1 MKQRLYV
8 LLLLT
13 TILRIIGDAVES
25 IALPWHLL
33 NETTSLL
40 SVAGYSLA
48 SMLPWVIVPPLMGRF
63 LDRTEKKVRLA
74 FIALFIQSFFA
85 LAIIKFASNIW
96 AFYVLI
102 SLISA
107 LDVLHRY
114 FGFTLIASI
123 TLEESELQ
131 KLNAKV
137 QTVGEVTSL
146 VVFPVVGY
154 LAYLFG
160 IKLMLLDAVFLL
172 IGALLLIPYLN
183 VTVRRE
189 ETIGERSELVQ
200 SRISNITVFVGIA
213 LVLLFNFAIAPARI
227 FIFSALKN
235 LTTGEIVYGLLNS
248 VGTLGS
254 LAGAIGITLFAH
266 KRKIRISKPLIIGML
281 LESLG
286 VLLLGLPSLVLLF
299 AGILILNFGRQV
311 LNISFDSLFQRIIPL
326 EKLGTYR
333 GIFDALATLIIPVSQ
348 LTFAWLIE
356 HDVGVSM
363 LAVGVFGF
371 GVLSTVG
378 FFILVHSIKKMAFTK
393 EEV

>member
-1 MKQRLYV
+1 MKSRLYY
-8 LLLLT
+8 LFILT
-13 TILRIIGDAVES
+13 TVMRIIGDAIEN

-33 NETTSLL
+33 DETASLL

-48 SMLPWVIVPPLMGRF
+48 SMLPWVIAPPLMGHF

-85 LAIIKFASNIW
+85 LTIIKFASNIW
-96 AFYVLI
+96 AFYALI

-114 FGFTLIASI
+114 FGFTLIASM

-137 QTVGEVTSL
+137 QTVGDVTSL
-146 VVFPVVGY
+146 LVFPIVGY

-160 IKLMLLDAVFLL
+160 VRLMLLDAVFLL
-172 IGALLLIPYLN
+172 IGALLLIPYIN
-183 VTVRRE
+183 IPVRRE
-189 ETIGERSELVQ
+189 ERIEYESKSTHLEV
-200 SRISNITVFVGIA
+200 SRRIVFAGIA

-227 FIFSALKN
+227 FVFGALKN
-235 LTTGEIVYGLLNS
+235 LTRGEVIYGLLNS

-254 LAGAIGITLFAH
+254 LTGAIGITLFAH
-266 KRKIRISKPLIIGML
+266 KCKIGISKPLFIGMIL
-281 LESLG
+281 QSFA

-311 LNISFDSLFQRIIPL
+311 LNISFDSLFQRVIPL

-333 GIFDALATLIIPVSQ
+333 GIFDALATLIIPLSQ

-356 HDVGVSM
+356 HGIGVSM
-363 LAVGVFGF
+363 LAVVVSGF
-371 GVLSTVG
+371 SVLSAMIFSALIYGTKNNRKG
-378 FFILVHSIKKMAFTK
+378 FKI
-393 EEV
+393 

>member
-1 MKQRLYV
+1 MKSKLYT
-8 LLLLT
+8 LLLVT
-13 TILRIIGDAVES
+13 TVLRVIGDAIEN

-33 NETTSLL
+33 NQTSSLL
-40 SVAGYSLA
+40 SVAGYSFA
-48 SMLPWVIVPPLMGRF
+48 SMLPWVIFPPLMGRF
-63 LDRTEKKVRLA
+63 LDKTEKKVRLA

-85 LAIIKFASNIW
+85 LAIIKSASNIW

-107 LDVLHRY
+107 LDILHRY
-114 FGFTLIASI
+114 FGFTLIASM

-146 VVFPVVGY
+146 LVFPIVGY

-160 IKLMLLDAVFLL
+160 VKLMLLDAIFLL
-172 IGALLLIPYLN
+172 IGALLLIPYVN
-183 VTVRRE
+183 IPVKQE
-189 ETIGERSELVQ
+189 KTIEGESKSVQ
-200 SRISNITVFVGIA
+200 LEVSHRVIFGGIA

-227 FIFSALKN
+227 FVFSALKN
-235 LTTGEIVYGLLNS
+235 LTRGEVIYGLLNS

-254 LAGAIGITLFAH
+254 LAGAIGMTLFAH
-266 KRKIRISKPLIIGML
+266 KRKIGISKPLFIGMTI
-281 LESLG
+281 ESFA
-286 VLLLGLPSLVLLF
+286 VLLLGLPSLILLF
-299 AGILILNFGRQV
+299 AGILLLYLGYQII
-311 LNISFDSLFQRIIPL
+311 NISFDSLFQRIIPL
-326 EKLGTYR
+326 EKLGTYK
-333 GIFDALATLIIPVSQ
+333 GIFDALATLIIPLSQ

-378 FFILVHSIKKMAFTK
+378 FFILIQKVIS
-393 EEV
+393 

>member
-48 SMLPWVIVPPLMGRF
+48 SMLPWVIAPPLMGRF

-85 LAIIKFASNIW
+85 LTIIKFASNIW

-102 SLISA
+102 LLISA

-114 FGFTLIASI
+114 FGFTLIASM

-146 VVFPVVGY
+146 LVFPIVGY

-160 IKLMLLDAVFLL
+160 VRLMLLDAISLL
-172 IGALLLIPYLN
+172 TGALLLIPYIN
-183 VTVRRE
+183 VAVRRE
-189 ETIGERSELVQ
+189 ETIRERTGSAQ
-200 SRISNITVFVGIA
+200 PKTSHRTVFVGIA

-227 FIFSALKN
+227 FVFSALKN

-281 LESLG
+281 LESLA

-299 AGILILNFGRQV
+299 AGILLLNFGGQL
-311 LNISFDSLFQRIIPL
+311 LNISFDSLFQKIIPL

-333 GIFDALATLIIPVSQ
+333 GIFDALATLIIPLSQ

-356 HDVGVSM
+356 HGIGVSM
-363 LAVGVFGF
+363 LAVAVSGF
-371 GVLSTVG
+371 GVLSAMIFSALIYG
-378 FFILVHSIKKMAFTK
+378 TK
-393 EEV
+393 NNRKEFKG

>member
-13 TILRIIGDAVES
+13 TMLRIIGDAVES

-40 SVAGYSLA
+40 NVAGYSLA
-48 SMLPWVIVPPLMGRF
+48 SMLPWVIAPPLMGRF

-114 FGFTLIASI
+114 FGFTLIASM
-123 TLEESELQ
+123 TLEDSDLQ
-131 KLNAKV
+131 KLNAKL
-137 QTVGEVTSL
+137 QTIGEVTSL
-146 VVFPVVGY
+146 LVFPIVGY

-160 IKLMLLDAVFLL
+160 VRLMLLDAISLL
-172 IGALLLIPYLN
+172 TGALLLIPYINIPVKREKTIEGEGKSVQLE
-183 VTVRRE
+183 VSRRV
-189 ETIGERSELVQ
+189 I
-200 SRISNITVFVGIA
+200 FAGIA

-227 FIFSALKN
+227 FVFSALKN
-235 LTTGEIVYGLLNS
+235 LTRGEVIYGLLNS

-254 LAGAIGITLFAH
+254 LTGAIGITLFAH
-266 KRKIRISKPLIIGML
+266 KRKIGISKPLFIGRVL
-281 LESLG
+281 QSFA
-286 VLLLGLPSLVLLF
+286 VLLLGLPSLGLLF
-299 AGILILNFGRQV
+299 AGILLLNFGGQI

-333 GIFDALATLIIPVSQ
+333 GIFDALATLIIPLSQ

-356 HDVGVSM
+356 QGVGVSM
-363 LAVGVFGF
+363 LAVGVSGL

-378 FFILVHSIKKMAFTK
+378 FFILIDSIKKS
-393 EEV
+393 